1 MWSGHPEFLSET
13 SCPNWERT
21 ALYQHATK
29 CFKTLLPSTG
39 TNGSVWCGLLWF
51 CVLDHS
57 WTTCWSHS
65 PWSTFLQWESAAIVE
80 QILPETMLPEILTQR
95 LLDANNNVQ
104 DTECIC
110 GKPESFDNMIECES
124 GHCKVGWYHFKCVG
138 LKSAP
143 KGSWTCLP
151 CRRMPPSKKNKQ
163 WLNNY

>member
-1 MWSGHPEFLSET
+1 MPKLRGDSFVPT
-13 SCPNWERT
+13 C
-21 ALYQHATK
+21 YQVLQDTFTK
-29 CFKTLLPSTG
+29 YRCD
-39 TNGSVWCGLLWF
+39 V
-51 CVLDHS
+51 DHCDFVC
-57 WTTCWSHS
+57 WTTRGLHVERIHRDPHFFNEKVLSLLNRF
-65 PWSTFLQWESAAIVE
+65 FLKA
-80 QILPETMLPEILTQR
+80 MLPEILTQR

-163 WLNNY
+163 

>member
-1 MWSGHPEFLSET
+1 MAVCDVDYCDFV
-13 SCPNWERT
+13 C
-21 ALYQHATK
+21 
-29 CFKTLLPSTG
+29 
-39 TNGSVWCGLLWF
+39 
-51 CVLDHS
+51 
-57 WTTCWSHS
+57 WTTRGLHVERIHRD
-65 PWSTFLQWESAAIVE
+65 PHFFNEKVLPLLNRFFLKA
-80 QILPETMLPEILTQR
+80 MLPEILTQR

-151 CRRMPPSKKNKQ
+151 CRRMPPPRKTNSD
-163 WLNNY
+163 